1 MDKIEIASEDF
12 DTIFD
17 TVLYNPVIEGFGIYP
32 LSNNGVPRTEWQEGY
47 NAAINSLLDRVIV
60 VQEELRQLPIE
71 QKLGFLK
78 LISSGAVFIM
88 FEKEDNKINKVLY
101 RLNINDLFCT
111 AADCEDFSL
120 EEFPLIIEMYNKFG
134 YVGYWSWVNMK
145 RGFTEHPIRCSK
157 KETSDFKSANEYL
170 KSLI

>member
-60 VQEELRQLPIE
+60 VQEELRQLIRI
-71 QKLGFLK
+71 L
-78 LISSGAVFIM
+78 
-88 FEKEDNKINKVLY
+88 
-101 RLNINDLFCT
+101 
-111 AADCEDFSL
+111 SL
-120 EEFPLIIEMYNKFG
+120 
-134 YVGYWSWVNMK
+134 
-145 RGFTEHPIRCSK
+145 
-157 KETSDFKSANEYL
+157 
-170 KSLI
+170 